1 MAVLFICVFKCVV
14 SFFHRCKIRSTISE
28 PKPQFTIYTFGV
40 LTVGVVF
47 QNIDNDAKIVWLT
60 VAIDM
65 ILFYIYYCNM
75 IHKLDALTELLN
87 RRAYEVHISSL
98 KRKAYIILF
107 DVNNFKSINDTF
119 GHNSGDMCLKSVASA
134 IRKVYHKSGLCYRV
148 VGDEFCVII
157 DRKADFCKIED
168 LNAKFKNQIS
178 KHNND
183 IGTAT
188 SVAIG
193 YALFEP
199 NKTKISDTVKKA
211 DEQMYLNKN
220 HTNEP

>member
-1 MAVLFICVFKCVV
+1 M
-14 SFFHRCKIRSTISE
+14 
-28 PKPQFTIYTFGV
+28 
-40 LTVGVVF
+40 
-47 QNIDNDAKIVWLT
+47 
-60 VAIDM
+60 
-65 ILFYIYYCNM
+65 
-75 IHKLDALTELLN
+75 
-87 RRAYEVHISSL
+87 
-98 KRKAYIILF
+98 F

-148 VGDEFCVII
+148 GGDEFCVII

-188 SVAIG
+188 SAAIG

-199 NKTKISDTVKKA
+199 NKTKISDTVKKPTS
-211 DEQMYLNKN
+211 KCI
-220 HTNEP
+220 

>member
-1 MAVLFICVFKCVV
+1 MNFVLLLTA
-14 SFFHRCKIRSTISE
+14 RL
-28 PKPQFTIYTFGV
+28 TFV
-40 LTVGVVF
+40 
-47 QNIDNDAKIVWLT
+47 
-60 VAIDM
+60 
-65 ILFYIYYCNM
+65 
-75 IHKLDALTELLN
+75 KL
-87 RRAYEVHISSL
+87 
-98 KRKAYIILF
+98 
-107 DVNNFKSINDTF
+107 NN
-119 GHNSGDMCLKSVASA
+119 
-134 IRKVYHKSGLCYRV
+134 
-148 VGDEFCVII
+148 
-157 DRKADFCKIED
+157 

-183 IGTAT
+183 IGTAM